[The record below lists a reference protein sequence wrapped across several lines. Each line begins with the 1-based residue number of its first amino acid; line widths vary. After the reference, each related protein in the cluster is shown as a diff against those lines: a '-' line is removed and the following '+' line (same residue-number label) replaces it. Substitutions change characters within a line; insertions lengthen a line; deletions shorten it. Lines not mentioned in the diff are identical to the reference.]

1 MSGDRDLVIERARI
15 ERQMLLLQCLIA
27 LAFCAAVVGQLFGPR
42 SMASDLAVG
51 WIAGYHVLYAAY
63 ALTFRSRGRPVY
75 SLELLVPV
83 LNISCITAG
92 LLAIDDPNSPLWAIY
107 LYALVGHTRRYTGR
121 RYWSVAVVTIANAGL
136 VRIALDRGITV
147 ELPVVVFLCSA
158 MAAMAYT
165 IGAAWRQAE
174 RDARTLAETDPLTGI
189 SNRRFFHETL
199 DALARN
205 PAHSFALLMLDL
217 DNFKHLNDQFG
228 HQHGDEVLQ
237 HSARLLRDSVR
248 AGDVLARYGGEEF
261 IIAMPGATIEDAR
274 TVAERIRQAIA
285 VQTPTSVSI
294 GCAVRAFDESPDSV
308 IRRADHL
315 LLSAKRSGKNAVWT
329 TGRAA

>member
-1 MSGDRDLVIERARI
+1 VSGDRDLVTERARI

-27 LAFCAAVVGQLFGPR
+27 FAFCAAAGGGLLGTR
-42 SMASDLAVG
+42 STASGLAVA

-63 ALTFRSRGRPVY
+63 ALAFRTRGRPVS
-75 SLELLVPV
+75 SLELLLPV
-83 LNISCITAG
+83 LNISCISAG
-92 LLAIDDPNSPLWAIY
+92 LLAVDDPGSPLWAIY

-121 RYWSVAVVTIANAGL
+121 RYWSVALVTIANAGL

-158 MAAMAYT
+158 MAVMAYT
-165 IGAAWRQAE
+165 IGGAWRQAE
-174 RDARTLAETDPLTGI
+174 REARTLAETDPLTGI

-199 DALARN
+199 DTLARN

-217 DNFKHLNDQFG
+217 DNFKRLNDQFG

-237 HSARLLRDSVR
+237 HTARLLRDSVR

-261 IIAMPGATIEDAR
+261 IIAMPGATLEDAR
-274 TVAERIRQAIA
+274 AVAERIRRA
-285 VQTPTSVSI
+285 VEAETPTSVSI
-294 GCAVRAFDESPDSV
+294 GCAVRAFDETPDSV

-315 LLSAKRSGKNAVWT
+315 LLAAKRSGKNAVWT